1 MANRNLSLIIDADI
15 ARSSGTTE
23 HPVSSGSRAILDSVK
38 NNKHK
43 IVMCPLL
50 FAEWKKHN
58 SVFAKRWLSSMIA
71 KKQVQFVKPN
81 SNTKEHI
88 EEHILDEKIKAISIK
103 DAHLIDAALHGDKII
118 ASNDDN
124 ARNAFI
130 IISGNYKCINEIV
143 WFNAIK
149 DRDFIEDFFVSGK
162 FIPKSYYLK
171 EAVNG

>member
-1 MANRNLSLIIDADI
+1 VATRNLSIIIDADI

-50 FAEWKKHN
+50 FAEWKKHH

-71 KKQVQFVKPN
+71 KKQIQFVKPN

-88 EEHILDEKIKAISIK
+88 EENINDEKIKAISVK
-103 DAHLIDAALHGDKII
+103 DAHLIDAALHEDKII
-118 ASNDDN
+118 ASNDHN

-130 IISGNYKCINEIV
+130 TISDNYKCINEIV

-149 DRDFIEDFFVSGK
+149 DRDFIEGFLVSSI
-162 FIPKSYYLK
+162 FIPDCYYLK
-171 EAVNG
+171 

>member
-1 MANRNLSLIIDADI
+1 MATRNLSVIIDADI

-43 IVMCPLL
+43 IAMCPLL
-50 FAEWKKHN
+50 FAEWKNHH

-71 KKQVQFVKPN
+71 KKQIQFVKPN

-88 EEHILDEKIKAISIK
+88 EEHILDEKIKAISVK
-103 DAHLIDAALHGDKII
+103 DAHLIDAALHVDKII

-130 IISGNYKCINEIV
+130 TISGNYKCINEIV

-149 DRDFIEDFFVSGK
+149 DRDFITAVPLTFK
-162 FIPKSYYLK
+162 AIPFD
-171 EAVNG
+171 

>member
-1 MANRNLSLIIDADI
+1 VAIRNLSIIIDADI

-23 HPVSSGSRAILDSVK
+23 HPLSSGSRALLESVK

-43 IVMCPLL
+43 IAMCPLL
-50 FAEWKKHN
+50 FAEWKKHH

-71 KKQVQFVKPN
+71 KKQIQFVKPN
-81 SNTKEHI
+81 PNTKEHI
-88 EEHILDEKIKAISIK
+88 EEHIFDEKIKAISIK
-103 DAHLIDAALHGDKII
+103 DSHLIDAALHEDKII

-130 IISGNYKCINEIV
+130 TISGNYKCINEIV

-149 DRDFIEDFFVSGK
+149 DRDFIEDFFVSSK
-162 FIPKSYYLK
+162 FIPDGYYLK
-171 EAVNG
+171 EIVG